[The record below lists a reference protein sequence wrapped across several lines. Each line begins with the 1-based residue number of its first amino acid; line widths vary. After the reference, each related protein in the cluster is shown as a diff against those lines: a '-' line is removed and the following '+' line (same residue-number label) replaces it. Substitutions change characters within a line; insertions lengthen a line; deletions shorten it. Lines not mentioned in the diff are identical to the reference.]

1 MAGPIG
7 RAEETSMQTFLQAAL
22 TAATLTLAAPAFA
35 QITFYEHEGF
45 RGSVHTTQ
53 GALDSFAG
61 WDFNDRASSVVV
73 DKGRWEVCEGVGFS
87 GRCAVLR
94 PGAYDRLGSMGLND
108 RLSSVRPA
116 PAGASYDNEASPPM
130 RRPDYAYRQRPRERL
145 FEVPVSAV
153 RAVFGTPQQRCWLER
168 QPGQRD
174 GSSAGRGVISHQTGR
189 SALRRCE
196 QVNDDTPDFWE
207 VSYSFRGRAHSIQM
221 NEPPGQMLTVNG
233 AGEPRM

>member
-1 MAGPIG
+1 MH
-7 RAEETSMQTFLQAAL
+7 TFFHAAL
-22 TAATLTLAAPAFA
+22 AAAALALAAPALA

-45 RGSVHTTQ
+45 RGRAHTTA

-61 WDFNDRASSVVV
+61 WSFNDRASSVVV

-87 GRCAVLR
+87 GRCALLS
-94 PGAYDRLGSMGLND
+94 PGAYDRLGAMGLND

-116 PAGASYDNEASPPM
+116 QARVSHDNEASPPM

-145 FEVPVSAV
+145 FEVPVSSV
-153 RAVFGTPQQRCWLER
+153 RAVLGAPEQRCWVEH

-174 GSSAGRGVISHQTGR
+174 GGSPGRGVIGHQTGR
-189 SALRRCE
+189 SAVRRCE
-196 QVNDDTPDFWE
+196 QVSNDTPAFWE
-207 VSYSFRGRAHSIQM
+207 VSYSFRGQAHRIQM
-221 NEPPGQMLTVNG
+221 DEPPGRTITVNR